1 MGPLVCGLG
10 ETDHLDVLLHHGLP
24 LSPGE
29 ISEHLIN
36 GEGDVLAH
44 RQPGQQRIVLEHHHL
59 VGARPLNG
67 FTIKQHHPFAR
78 QIEAGDHVEQGRLA
92 AAGMANQGDEFS
104 LADLQINALEGEVIA
119 AAGQGKILD
128 NILNRNQSSHDR
140 NQQRTRKISKT

>member
-1 MGPLVCGLG
+1 VSPP
-10 ETDHLDVLLHHGLP
+10 DQFS
-24 LSPGE
+24 LSPD
-29 ISEHLIN
+29 SQ
-36 GEGDVLAH
+36 GDVLAH

-59 VGARPLNG
+59 VRAGAAHRLA
-67 FTIKQHHPFAR
+67 IHQHRAAR
-78 QIEAGDHVEQGRLA
+78 GQIEAGDHVEQGRLA